1 MSYSSVGKPKF
12 YIDYLSYLKT
22 MGAIEDDYFTGT
34 GNVNPIGLNP
44 TEPSIFGPITGDNPS
59 YKIELNQ
66 YLHPDMLA
74 SINYLGLIGHT
85 YNSKNF
91 SANESYPNSYMQ
103 LHFDTAGPN
112 GFQGSIATEDF
123 DQNIINTELS
133 PDEDGIR
140 FPNNGFS
147 LTNVAFSGNS
157 FDEVSIFNIK
167 LRRRNFGNNPDGDL
181 EDMLTYF
188 MINSLILGHTY
199 TMPRSPD
206 LSLSMEI
213 EYEGFD
219 EQTTLSGSTLT
230 NVRYTG
236 QPLWGGLLNPWE
248 IGGDGEQFSYIPTDP
263 ANYEDDI
270 AGAPLNPNY
279 LNSDS
284 TLKRSGR
291 RIWSLKW
298 SYISETDMFASNYSS
313 NTWLNIND
321 IDNNYTPY
329 TDNNDADDNE
339 FTYTIADDSSI
350 QSKLFHFIGNGARF
364 LFQPNEN
371 ASNPSDFAICVLDQ
385 DSLNIKQVAYNT
397 YNISMKIREVW

>member
-1 MSYSSVGKPKF
+1 M
-12 YIDYLSYLKT
+12 
-22 MGAIEDDYFTGT
+22 
-34 GNVNPIGLNP
+34 
-44 TEPSIFGPITGDNPS
+44 
-59 YKIELNQ
+59 
-66 YLHPDMLA
+66 
-74 SINYLGLIGHT
+74 
-85 YNSKNF
+85 
-91 SANESYPNSYMQ
+91 
-103 LHFDTAGPN
+103 
-112 GFQGSIATEDF
+112 
-123 DQNIINTELS
+123 
-133 PDEDGIR
+133 
-140 FPNNGFS
+140 
-147 LTNVAFSGNS
+147 
-157 FDEVSIFNIK
+157 SIFNIK
-167 LRRRNFGNNPDGDL
+167 LRRRNFENNPDGDL

-188 MINSLILGHTY
+188 TITTLILGHTY

-248 IGGDGEQFSYIPTDP
+248 IGGNGEQFSYISTDP
-263 ANYEDDI
+263 GNYEDDI